1 MVSLNIYIVIH
12 ERTIEKIL
20 ERIQRH
26 GLIFTFTSPSGILY
40 HIHIRSED
48 GTAFNIKQQEVLAA
62 KVLPQYFKHNNFSSF
77 VRQLNF
83 YGFTK
88 TKDLNLPL
96 LASSNDGNVKPFEC
110 QSSTIDLARQWQFHH
125 SHFVRDKPE
134 LLIHITRRHYGN
146 DGKNRPRAR
155 TKSFDESIGSSNED
169 KNVKLKD
176 SSLQKEQ
183 DLVSNELQN
192 LKGQLSSMED
202 KMKKLTDFMS
212 NVDLARI
219 ETNAKSSVQGQS
231 QVLNTPNIASMQGS
245 DSRQVCATNEVSTP
259 LEISIADAISNSTPE
274 NDKMV
279 LLKES
284 QLFDKTAPIIA
295 EDSVRD
301 HSIFIPKLTTDV
313 ASPTSLIAPGVSMSD
328 HVASMNLPELGLEGV
343 DEDLVLDED
352 GSSTSVD
359 SESSSQSRL
368 VFRKKRSS
376 IISDHEMDI
385 DDLISSSFN
394 HHNCENDIVGSVS
407 QIDSNFLPKNGDIC
421 KMTSDEDIQ
430 DLLPAI
436 IVEERTDTG
445 SQVTLSS
452 PSQDLSHNEEDL
464 LDQSHLL
471 NLERCLAML
480 PINDRIK
487 FVTDIMNSISD
498 LDSFRS
504 QGMKIVPCDS
514 NANINDHLP
523 FGRFLPGESRVINE
537 LESLLRNVGLK
548 IELENDAIVGDKRN
562 GEMMSSAK
570 DAHCKSINNT
580 QTGTTSSCSSRRSSK
595 SCKSCKD
602 SSSRHGIE
610 KMGVV

>member
-1 MVSLNIYIVIH
+1 MNILLKNYWNEFKNTDSFYIHVAPLVISH
-12 ERTIEKIL
+12 NV
-20 ERIQRH
+20 
-26 GLIFTFTSPSGILY
+26 
-40 HIHIRSED
+40 RSED
-48 GTAFNIKQQEVLAA
+48 GTAFSIKQQEVLAA

-96 LASSNDGNVKPFEC
+96 LTSSNDGSVKPFEC
-110 QSSTIDLARQWQFHH
+110 HSSTIDLARQWQFHH

-134 LLIHITRRHYGN
+134 LLIHISRRHYGN

-155 TKSFDESIGSSNED
+155 TKSFNEAIGDSNED
-169 KNVKLKD
+169 KNVKVKV
-176 SSLQKEQ
+176 SSLHKEQ
-183 DLVSNELQN
+183 DLVSEELQN

-212 NVDLARI
+212 NVDLERI
-219 ETNAKSSVQGQS
+219 DINAKSGVKRQS
-231 QVLNTPNIASMQGS
+231 QVLNAPNITSLQSS
-245 DSRQVCATNEVSTP
+245 DTRQVCTTNEVSTS
-259 LEISIADAISNSTPE
+259 LEISIDNAISNSTPD
-274 NDKMV
+274 NDKV
-279 LLKES
+279 ILLKES
-284 QLFDKTAPIIA
+284 QLFDKTAPIVA

-301 HSIFIPKLTTDV
+301 HSISMQKITTDM
-313 ASPTSLIAPGVSMSD
+313 ASPTSLVAPTVTMSD

-352 GSSTSVD
+352 GSSTSVE

-394 HHNCENDIVGSVS
+394 HDNCENDIVESVENS
-407 QIDSNFLPKNGDIC
+407 LPRNGDIC

-436 IVEERTDTG
+436 IVEDRTDTG
-445 SQVTLSS
+445 SQVTSS
-452 PSQDLSHNEEDL
+452 SLAQDLSDNEEDL

-480 PINDRIK
+480 PISDRIK

-498 LDSFRS
+498 LDSLRS
-504 QGMKIVPCDS
+504 QGMKIVPCNS
-514 NANINDHLP
+514 NANINDHMS
-523 FGRFLPGESRVINE
+523 FGRFLPGGSRVTNE

-548 IELENDAIVGDKRN
+548 IKLENDTIDGEKRN
-562 GEMMSSAK
+562 GELMSSAK
-570 DAHCKSINNT
+570 DVLGKSINNT
-580 QTGTTSSCSSRRSSK
+580 QTRTTSSCSRRSSK

-610 KMGVV
+610 A

>member
-1 MVSLNIYIVIH
+1 MVSLNIYKVIH

-26 GLIFTFTSPSGILY
+26 GLIFTFTCPSGIL
-40 HIHIRSED
+40 HHIRSED

-125 SHFVRDKPE
+125 SHFIRDKPE

-155 TKSFDESIGSSNED
+155 TKSFNESIGSSNED

-301 HSIFIPKLTTDV
+301 HSIFIPKITTDV
-313 ASPTSLIAPGVSMSD
+313 ASPTSLVAPGVSMSD

-394 HHNCENDIVGSVS
+394 HDNCENDIVGSVS

-445 SQVTLSS
+445 SQVTLPS

-523 FGRFLPGESRVINE
+523 FGRFLPGESRVTNE

-570 DAHCKSINNT
+570 DARCKSINNT

>member
-1 MVSLNIYIVIH
+1 MNILLKNYWNEFKNTDSFYIHVAPLVISH
-12 ERTIEKIL
+12 NV
-20 ERIQRH
+20 
-26 GLIFTFTSPSGILY
+26 
-40 HIHIRSED
+40 RSED
-48 GTAFNIKQQEVLAA
+48 GTAFSIKQQEVLAA

-96 LASSNDGNVKPFEC
+96 LTSSNDGSMKPFEC

-134 LLIHITRRHYGN
+134 LLIHISRRHYGN

-155 TKSFDESIGSSNED
+155 TKSFNEAIGNSNED
-169 KNVKLKD
+169 KNVKVKD

-183 DLVSNELQN
+183 DLVSEELQN

-212 NVDLARI
+212 NVDLERI
-219 ETNAKSSVQGQS
+219 DTNAKSSVKCQS
-231 QVLNTPNIASMQGS
+231 QTLNAPNIASLQSS
-245 DSRQVCATNEVSTP
+245 DTRQLCATNEVSTP
-259 LEISIADAISNSTPE
+259 IETSIDDAISNSTPD
-274 NDKMV
+274 NDKV
-279 LLKES
+279 ILLKES
-284 QLFDKTAPIIA
+284 QLFDKTAPIVA
-295 EDSVRD
+295 EDSVQD
-301 HSIFIPKLTTDV
+301 HSISMPKITTDM
-313 ASPTSLIAPGVSMSD
+313 ASPTSLIAPTVTMSD

-352 GSSTSVD
+352 GSSTSVE

-368 VFRKKRSS
+368 VFRKKRTS

-394 HHNCENDIVGSVS
+394 HDNCENDIVESAE
-407 QIDSNFLPKNGDIC
+407 IDSNSLPRNGDIC

-436 IVEERTDTG
+436 IVEERADTG
-445 SQVTLSS
+445 SQVTSS
-452 PSQDLSHNEEDL
+452 SLAQDLSDNEEDL

-480 PINDRIK
+480 PISDRIK

-498 LDSFRS
+498 LDSLRS

-514 NANINDHLP
+514 NANINDHMS
-523 FGRFLPGESRVINE
+523 FGRFLPGLSRVTNE

-548 IELENDAIVGDKRN
+548 IELENDTIDGEKRN

-570 DAHCKSINNT
+570 DVLGKSINNT
-580 QTGTTSSCSSRRSSK
+580 QTRTTSSCSRRSSK

-610 KMGVV
+610 A

>member
-1 MVSLNIYIVIH
+1 MNILLKNYWNEFKNTDSFYIHVAPLVISH
-12 ERTIEKIL
+12 NV
-20 ERIQRH
+20 
-26 GLIFTFTSPSGILY
+26 
-40 HIHIRSED
+40 RSED
-48 GTAFNIKQQEVLAA
+48 GTAFSIKQQEVLAA

-96 LASSNDGNVKPFEC
+96 LTSSNDGSVKPFEC
-110 QSSTIDLARQWQFHH
+110 HSSTIDLARQWQFHH

-134 LLIHITRRHYGN
+134 LLIHISRRHYGN

-155 TKSFDESIGSSNED
+155 TKSFNEAIGNSNED
-169 KNVKLKD
+169 KNVKVKV
-176 SSLQKEQ
+176 SSLHKEQ
-183 DLVSNELQN
+183 DLVSEELQN

-212 NVDLARI
+212 NVDLERI
-219 ETNAKSSVQGQS
+219 DINAKSGVKRQS
-231 QVLNTPNIASMQGS
+231 QVLNAPNITSLQSS
-245 DSRQVCATNEVSTP
+245 DTRQVCTTNEVSTS
-259 LEISIADAISNSTPE
+259 LEISIDNAISNSTPD
-274 NDKMV
+274 NDKV
-279 LLKES
+279 ILLKES
-284 QLFDKTAPIIA
+284 QLFDKTAPIVA
-295 EDSVRD
+295 EDSVQD
-301 HSIFIPKLTTDV
+301 HSISMPKITTDM
-313 ASPTSLIAPGVSMSD
+313 ASPTSLVAPTVTMSD

-352 GSSTSVD
+352 GSSTSVE

-394 HHNCENDIVGSVS
+394 HDNCENDIVESVENS
-407 QIDSNFLPKNGDIC
+407 LPRNGDIC

-436 IVEERTDTG
+436 IVEDRTDTG
-445 SQVTLSS
+445 SQVTSS
-452 PSQDLSHNEEDL
+452 SLAQDLSDNEEDL

-480 PINDRIK
+480 PISDRIK

-498 LDSFRS
+498 LDSLRS
-504 QGMKIVPCDS
+504 QGMKIVPCNS
-514 NANINDHLP
+514 NANINDHMS
-523 FGRFLPGESRVINE
+523 FGRFLPGGSRVTNE

-548 IELENDAIVGDKRN
+548 IKLENDTIDGEKRN
-562 GEMMSSAK
+562 GELMSSAK
-570 DAHCKSINNT
+570 DVLGKSINNT
-580 QTGTTSSCSSRRSSK
+580 QTRTTSSCSRRSSK

-610 KMGVV
+610 A

>member
-1 MVSLNIYIVIH
+1 MNILLKNYWNEFKNTDSFYIHVAPLVISH
-12 ERTIEKIL
+12 NV
-20 ERIQRH
+20 
-26 GLIFTFTSPSGILY
+26 
-40 HIHIRSED
+40 RSED
-48 GTAFNIKQQEVLAA
+48 GTAFSIKQQEVLAA

-96 LASSNDGNVKPFEC
+96 LTSSNDGSVKPFEC
-110 QSSTIDLARQWQFHH
+110 HSSTIDLARQWQFHH

-134 LLIHITRRHYGN
+134 LLIHISRRHYGN

-155 TKSFDESIGSSNED
+155 TKSFNEAIGNSNED
-169 KNVKLKD
+169 KNVKVKV
-176 SSLQKEQ
+176 SSLHKEQ
-183 DLVSNELQN
+183 DLVSEELQN

-212 NVDLARI
+212 NVDLERI
-219 ETNAKSSVQGQS
+219 DINAKSGVKRQS
-231 QVLNTPNIASMQGS
+231 QVLNAPNITSLQSS
-245 DSRQVCATNEVSTP
+245 DTRQVCTTNEVSIS
-259 LEISIADAISNSTPE
+259 LEISIDNAISNSTPD
-274 NDKMV
+274 NDKV
-279 LLKES
+279 ILLKES
-284 QLFDKTAPIIA
+284 QLFDKTAPIVA

-301 HSIFIPKLTTDV
+301 HSISMQKITTDM
-313 ASPTSLIAPGVSMSD
+313 ASPTLVAPTVTMSD

-352 GSSTSVD
+352 GSSTSVE

-394 HHNCENDIVGSVS
+394 HDNCENDIVESVENS
-407 QIDSNFLPKNGDIC
+407 LPRNGDIC

-436 IVEERTDTG
+436 IVEDRTDTG
-445 SQVTLSS
+445 SQVTSS
-452 PSQDLSHNEEDL
+452 SLAQDLSDNEEDL

-480 PINDRIK
+480 PISDRIK

-498 LDSFRS
+498 LDSLRS
-504 QGMKIVPCDS
+504 QGMKIVPCNS
-514 NANINDHLP
+514 NANINDHMS
-523 FGRFLPGESRVINE
+523 FGRFLPGGSRVTNE

-548 IELENDAIVGDKRN
+548 IKLENDTIDGEKRN
-562 GEMMSSAK
+562 GELMSSAK
-570 DAHCKSINNT
+570 DVLGKSINNT
-580 QTGTTSSCSSRRSSK
+580 QTRTTSSCSRRSSK

-610 KMGVV
+610 A

>member
-1 MVSLNIYIVIH
+1 MVSLYMNILLKKYWNEFKNTDSFYIHVAPLVISH
-12 ERTIEKIL
+12 NV
-20 ERIQRH
+20 
-26 GLIFTFTSPSGILY
+26 
-40 HIHIRSED
+40 RSED
-48 GTAFNIKQQEVLAA
+48 GTAFSIKQQEVLAA

-96 LASSNDGNVKPFEC
+96 LTSSNDGSVKPFEC
-110 QSSTIDLARQWQFHH
+110 HSSTIDLARQWQFHH

-134 LLIHITRRHYGN
+134 LLIHISRRHYGN

-155 TKSFDESIGSSNED
+155 TKSFNEAIGDSNED
-169 KNVKLKD
+169 KNVKVKV
-176 SSLQKEQ
+176 SSLHKEQ
-183 DLVSNELQN
+183 DLVSEELQN

-212 NVDLARI
+212 NVDLERI
-219 ETNAKSSVQGQS
+219 DINAKSGVKRQS
-231 QVLNTPNIASMQGS
+231 QVLNAPNITSLQSS
-245 DSRQVCATNEVSTP
+245 DTRQVCTTNEVSIS
-259 LEISIADAISNSTPE
+259 LEISIDNAISNSTPD
-274 NDKMV
+274 NDKV
-279 LLKES
+279 ILLKES
-284 QLFDKTAPIIA
+284 QLFDKTAPIVA

-301 HSIFIPKLTTDV
+301 HSISMQKITTDM
-313 ASPTSLIAPGVSMSD
+313 ASPTSLVAPTVTMSD
-328 HVASMNLPELGLEGV
+328 HVASMNLPELGLEGI

-352 GSSTSVD
+352 GSSTSVE

-394 HHNCENDIVGSVS
+394 HDNCENDIVESVENS
-407 QIDSNFLPKNGDIC
+407 LPRNGDIC
-421 KMTSDEDIQ
+421 KMTPDEDIQ

-436 IVEERTDTG
+436 IVEDRTDTG
-445 SQVTLSS
+445 SQVTSS
-452 PSQDLSHNEEDL
+452 SLAQDLSDNEEDL

-480 PINDRIK
+480 PISDRIK

-498 LDSFRS
+498 LDSLRS
-504 QGMKIVPCDS
+504 QGMKIVPCNS
-514 NANINDHLP
+514 NANINDHMS
-523 FGRFLPGESRVINE
+523 FGRFLPGGSRVSRVTNE

-548 IELENDAIVGDKRN
+548 IELENDTIDGEKRN
-562 GEMMSSAK
+562 GELMSSAK
-570 DAHCKSINNT
+570 DVLGKSINNT
-580 QTGTTSSCSSRRSSK
+580 QTRTTSSCSRRSSK

-610 KMGVV
+610 A

>member
-1 MVSLNIYIVIH
+1 ML
-12 ERTIEKIL
+12 R
-20 ERIQRH
+20 
-26 GLIFTFTSPSGILY
+26 
-40 HIHIRSED
+40 RSED
-48 GTAFNIKQQEVLAA
+48 GTAFSIKQQEVLAA

-96 LASSNDGNVKPFEC
+96 LTSCNDGSMKPFEC
-110 QSSTIDLARQWQFHH
+110 QSSTIDLARLWQFHH

-134 LLIHITRRHYGN
+134 LLIHISRRHYGN
-146 DGKNRPRAR
+146 DGKDRPRAR
-155 TKSFDESIGSSNED
+155 TKSLNEVIGNSNED
-169 KNVKLKD
+169 KNVKVKD

-183 DLVSNELQN
+183 DLVSEELQN

-212 NVDLARI
+212 NVDLERI
-219 ETNAKSSVQGQS
+219 DTNAKSSVKCQS
-231 QVLNTPNIASMQGS
+231 QTSNAPNIASLQSS
-245 DSRQVCATNEVSTP
+245 DTRQLCPMNEVSTP
-259 LEISIADAISNSTPE
+259 IETSIDDTISNSTPD
-274 NDKMV
+274 NDKV
-279 LLKES
+279 ILLKES
-284 QLFDKTAPIIA
+284 QLFDKTAPIVA
-295 EDSVRD
+295 EDSVQD
-301 HSIFIPKLTTDV
+301 HSISVPKITTDM
-313 ASPTSLIAPGVSMSD
+313 ASPTSLIAPTVTMSD

-343 DEDLVLDED
+343 DEDLVLDEN
-352 GSSTSVD
+352 GSSSSVE

-394 HHNCENDIVGSVS
+394 HDNCENDIVESAE
-407 QIDSNFLPKNGDIC
+407 IDSNSLPKNGDIC

-445 SQVTLSS
+445 SQVTSS
-452 PSQDLSHNEEDL
+452 SLAQDLSDNEEDL

-480 PINDRIK
+480 PISDRIK

-498 LDSFRS
+498 LDSLRS

-514 NANINDHLP
+514 NANINDHMS
-523 FGRFLPGESRVINE
+523 FGRFLPGGSRVTNE

-548 IELENDAIVGDKRN
+548 IELENDTIDGEKRN

-570 DAHCKSINNT
+570 DALGKSINNT
-580 QTGTTSSCSSRRSSK
+580 QTRTTSSCSRRSSK

-610 KMGVV
+610 A